1 LKAIPCGL
9 FNLVFPEDCRV
20 CEQPLTSVSRI
31 PVCSSCLALPQPLR
45 AEFFC
50 RACRTPF
57 VNSHS
62 LDEHDLCMICR
73 ESLAN
78 FDSAYS
84 FGSYEGALR
93 KLIHQF
99 KYGKVETLARPFSR
113 LLARAL
119 PLDEDFDV
127 VIPMPMHWRKQ
138 WERGFNQAELLAR
151 PLAKRRG
158 LRLAFN
164 LRRTRY
170 TKAQAGLSETERR
183 INLKDAFRV
192 KCPGQIAGKRILL
205 VDDVFTTGA
214 TLRAAAAA
222 LKAAGVYRVTALTL
236 ARVDDRAPLD
246 EKSRASLRRER
257 NGRQPIPVGVFA
269 EVPQEFHT
277 V

>member
-1 LKAIPCGL
+1 M
-9 FNLVFPEDCRV
+9 D
-20 CEQPLTSVSRI
+20 
-31 PVCSSCLALPQPLR
+31 
-45 AEFFC
+45 
-50 RACRTPF
+50 
-57 VNSHS
+57 SHS

-99 KYGKVETLARPFSR
+99 KYGKVETLARPFSK
-113 LLARAL
+113 LLVRAL

-151 PLAKRRG
+151 PVAKRRG
-158 LRLAFN
+158 LKLSFN

-170 TKAQAGLSETERR
+170 TKAQAGLSEAERR
-183 INLKDAFRV
+183 TNLKDAFRV
-192 KCPGQIAGKRILL
+192 KRPEQIAGKRILL

-214 TLRAAAAA
+214 TLRAAASA
-222 LKAAGVYRVTALTL
+222 LKAAGARRVTALTL

-246 EKSRASLRRER
+246 EKSRASLRRKHTER
-257 NGRQPIPVGVFA
+257 QLVEAGVS
-269 EVPQEFHT
+269 QEFS
-277 V
+277 